1 MNKQNLASQSPG
13 KQSLASQ
20 SPGKQSLASQ
30 SPGKQNLAKS
40 EFNKIFLSVV
50 IPAFNE
56 EYNLRT
62 GVMDS
67 VYDYLSRQDY
77 TWEILFV
84 DDGSTDNTAKLAES
98 FARKHSNFYVLKEP
112 HRGKAGTV
120 TAGIL
125 KAKGDIILFTDAD
138 QATPI
143 DQLEKILPKFKN
155 GYEVVIG
162 SRHGREGAPIVRKI
176 MAWGFSLLRLLVLR
190 LPFKDTQCGFKAF
203 TTKAAEKI
211 FKRLEIFSSKNVS
224 KGASVTAGFDLEILY
239 VARKLGYKI
248 AEVPVD
254 WHHKEGTKVDPIKD
268 SIEGLRGLILVRLN
282 ALQKKYGV

>member
-1 MNKQNLASQSPG
+1 M
-13 KQSLASQ
+13 
-20 SPGKQSLASQ
+20 
-30 SPGKQNLAKS
+30 
-40 EFNKIFLSVV
+40 EKIFLSVV
-50 IPAFNE
+50 IPAYNE

-67 VYDYLSRQDY
+67 VYDYLSRQNY
-77 TWEILFV
+77 SWEILFV
-84 DDGSTDNTAKLAES
+84 DDGSTDNTAKLAED
-98 FARKHSNFYVLKEP
+98 FAKKHQNFFVLRES

-125 KAKGDIILFTDAD
+125 KAKGKIIIFTDTD

-143 DQLEKILPKFKN
+143 DQLEKILPKFKEDLPDGRQ
-155 GYEVVIG
+155 GYDVVIG
-162 SRHGREGAPIVRKI
+162 SRHGREGAPLIRKI
-176 MAWGFSLLRLLVLR
+176 MASGFSFLRLLILK

-203 TTKAAEKI
+203 TSKAAEEI
-211 FKRLEIFSSKNVS
+211 FKRLEIFSSKNKS
-224 KGASVTAGFDLEILY
+224 QGASVTAGFDLEILY

-268 SIEGLRGLILVRLN
+268 SIEGLRGLLMVRIN
-282 ALQKKYGV
+282 ALQGKYRV